1 MIKKSNQAYKTISE
15 AAMEVGLYNRKKNKP
30 NTHTLRF
37 WEKNFKQV
45 RPMILN
51 GSRRYYSNKDI
62 QILKLIYNLLK
73 KQGLTI
79 SGAKRVLNKDSIQLD
94 QKLLSDIKGKN
105 FKEKIKNKAVKIR
118 GILEKIKN
126 IK

>member
-1 MIKKSNQAYKTISE
+1 
-15 AAMEVGLYNRKKNKP
+15 MEVGLYNRKKNKP